1 MHMYNLIE
9 YSNNHSK
16 TSGSLWKYYR
26 DDLARV
32 NGNIADFLA
41 DNNNST
47 SFKFFKKLQ
56 VKETI
61 MVQRMLYFN
70 CEINLILTF
79 TSSNIYNLLIPFTK
93 LYVAVVTSSTQ
104 DNAKLLRKLKSSFK
118 RIVSN
123 NAGTKPIIRL
133 FN

>member
-1 MHMYNLIE
+1 MYNLIE

-26 DDLARV
+26 DNLARV

-79 TSSNIYNLLIPFTK
+79 TSSNIYNSLIPFTK

-118 RIVSN
+118 RIINWISIDP
-123 NAGTKPIIRL
+123 K
-133 FN
+133 

>member
-1 MHMYNLIE
+1 MYNLIE

-79 TSSNIYNLLIPFTK
+79 TSSNIYNSLIPFTK

-118 RIVSN
+118 RIITWISVDP
-123 NAGTKPIIRL
+123 K
-133 FN
+133 

>member
-1 MHMYNLIE
+1 MYNLIE

-79 TSSNIYNLLIPFTK
+79 TSSNIYNSLIPFTK

-118 RIVSN
+118 RIINWISIDP
-123 NAGTKPIIRL
+123 K
-133 FN
+133 

>member
-1 MHMYNLIE
+1 MYNLIE

-26 DDLARV
+26 DDLAMV
-32 NGNIADFLA
+32 NGNIADFLV

-47 SFKFFKKLQ
+47 LFKFFKKLQ
-56 VKETI
+56 VKEAI
-61 MVQRMLYFN
+61 MVQRNLYFN

-104 DNAKLLRKLKSSFK
+104 DNAKLLQQLKSSFK
-118 RIVSN
+118 RIINRISIN
-123 NAGTKPIIRL
+123 PK
-133 FN
+133 

>member
-56 VKETI
+56 LKETI
-61 MVQRMLYFN
+61 MVQRML
-70 CEINLILTF
+70 
-79 TSSNIYNLLIPFTK
+79 
-93 LYVAVVTSSTQ
+93 
-104 DNAKLLRKLKSSFK
+104 
-118 RIVSN
+118 
-123 NAGTKPIIRL
+123 
-133 FN
+133 

>member
-79 TSSNIYNLLIPFTK
+79 TSSNIYNSLIPFTK

-118 RIVSN
+118 RIINWISIDP
-123 NAGTKPIIRL
+123 K
-133 FN
+133 